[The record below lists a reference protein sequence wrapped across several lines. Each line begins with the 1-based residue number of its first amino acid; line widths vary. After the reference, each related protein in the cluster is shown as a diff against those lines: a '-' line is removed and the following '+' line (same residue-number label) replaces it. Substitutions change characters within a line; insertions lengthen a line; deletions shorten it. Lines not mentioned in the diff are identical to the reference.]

1 MGYKVSSMLYLV
13 IYDLSSD
20 KNRNRLLKVLKGYAI
35 SSQKSVY
42 ECMLTEN
49 QLKEICNISE
59 ELIKNPDDRISI
71 IELDPRCSRDFL
83 GKACVQDPNVF
94 IISKEAA

>member
-1 MGYKVSSMLYLV
+1 
-13 IYDLSSD
+13 
-20 KNRNRLLKVLKGYAI
+20 
-35 SSQKSVY
+35 
-42 ECMLTEN
+42 MLTEN
-49 QLKEICNISE
+49 EVKEICNLSE

-94 IISKEAA
+94 IISNEAA

>member
-1 MGYKVSSMLYLV
+1 MGYKVSSRLYLV

-49 QLKEICNISE
+49 QLKEICN
-59 ELIKNPDDRISI
+59 RISI

-94 IISKEAA
+94 IISNEAA